1 MAVQEEPHARLT
13 VRVHYLHRDPHAL
26 EEALVRQMR
35 DSGQSKYVK
44 VAEVENEAVA
54 PATRVVA
61 PRTSTGFE
69 YTFPAIRGIQAGREF
84 YVSMCPLRL
93 IPKIF
98 IFDEDELPPEL
109 RAQRVLNKGRLPAL
123 SKYILDNPGDY
134 VFSALTASVDG
145 NMDFESHAP
154 DGADFRTGHLHIPM
168 DSRFLINDGQHRR
181 AAIELALKENPDLG
195 EETIAVVFFH
205 DDGLA
210 RSQQMFADLNRH
222 AVRPARSIG
231 VLYDHRDLSSQVVR
245 VMAGRSR
252 IFKGYV
258 EMEKS
263 NLSARSRMMF
273 TLSALYYGTQALL
286 QGLELTPEAAAD
298 LAQSYWEAIDETV
311 PEWAMVRSRDLSAK
325 EMRRDFIHSHGIALH
340 ALGRIG
346 NSLFR
351 ESTAPSKWKKQLT
364 PLKKVDWARSNT
376 DWEGRAIVG
385 GRVSKS
391 HQNVTL
397 TVNYLRNHLGLELS
411 PEEQRV
417 EDAYLRGEA

>member
-1 MAVQEEPHARLT
+1 MI
-13 VRVHYLHRDPHAL
+13 
-26 EEALVRQMR
+26 
-35 DSGQSKYVK
+35 
-44 VAEVENEAVA
+44 
-54 PATRVVA
+54 A
-61 PRTSTGFE
+61 PRVPSGFE
-69 YTFPAIRGIQAGREF
+69 YTFPSIRGIQAGREF

-98 IFDEDELPPEL
+98 IFDEEELPAEL

-123 SKYILDNPGDY
+123 TKYILDNPHDY

-145 NMDFESHAP
+145 KMIFEGHSAE
-154 DGADFRTGHLHIPM
+154 GSGFRTGNLRIPM
-168 DSRFLINDGQHRR
+168 DARFLINDGQHRR
-181 AAIELALKENPDLG
+181 AAIELALKENPNLG
-195 EETIAVVFFH
+195 DETIAVVFFH
-205 DDGLA
+205 DSGLE

-245 VMAGRSR
+245 TMVGRSP
-252 IFKGYV
+252 IFKGCV

-263 NLSARSRMMF
+263 NLSPRSRMMF

-286 QGLELTPEAAAD
+286 KGLELKSVDVAAE
-298 LAQSYWEAIDETV
+298 LAQAYWEAIDQHM
-311 PEWAMVRSRDLSAK
+311 PEWALVRERKLAAM
-325 EMRRDFIHSHGIALH
+325 EVRRDFIHSHGIALH

-346 NSLFR
+346 NSLLR
-351 ESTAPSKWKKQLT
+351 ESTARARWKKQLV
-364 PLKKVDWARSNT
+364 PLKRVDWSRSNS

-397 TVNYLRNHLGLELS
+397 TVNYLRHHLGLGLS

-417 EDAYLRGEA
+417 EDAYLRGDA

>member
-1 MAVQEEPHARLT
+1 MQTEAASKAAGRAVS
-13 VRVHYLHRDPHAL
+13 RVA
-26 EEALVRQMR
+26 
-35 DSGQSKYVK
+35 
-44 VAEVENEAVA
+44 N
-54 PATRVVA
+54 
-61 PRTSTGFE
+61 GFE
-69 YTFPAIRGIQAGREF
+69 YTFPAIRGVQAGREF
-84 YVSMCPLRL
+84 YASMCPLRL

-98 IFDEDELPPEL
+98 LFDEDDLSAEL

-123 SKYILDNPGDY
+123 ARYILDNPEDY

-145 NMDFESHAP
+145 DMVFESQ
-154 DGADFRTGHLHIPM
+154 GAEGAAHRTGHLRIPM
-168 DSRFLINDGQHRR
+168 DARFLINDGQHRR

-195 EETIAVVFFH
+195 DETIAVVFFH
-205 DDGLA
+205 DTGLA

-231 VLYDHRDLSSQVVR
+231 VLYDHRDVNAQITRTLTE
-245 VMAGRSR
+245 RSA
-252 IFKGYV
+252 IFKGFV

-263 NLSARSRMMF
+263 TLSARSRKLF
-273 TLSALYYGTQALL
+273 TLSALYYGNQSLL
-286 QGLELTPEAAAD
+286 QSLELKQEEAGR
-298 LAQSYWEAIDETV
+298 LAQSFWEVIDAAL
-311 PEWAMVRSRDLSAK
+311 PEWAMVRDKQLSAQ

-346 NSLFR
+346 NSLLR
-351 ESTAPSKWKKQLT
+351 ESTKATAWKKRLA
-364 PLKKVDWARSNT
+364 PLKHVDWSRANA

-397 TVNYLRNHLGLELS
+397 TVNYLRKHLGLELS

>member
-1 MAVQEEPHARLT
+1 
-13 VRVHYLHRDPHAL
+13 
-26 EEALVRQMR
+26 
-35 DSGQSKYVK
+35 
-44 VAEVENEAVA
+44 
-54 PATRVVA
+54 
-61 PRTSTGFE
+61 E
-69 YTFPAIRGIQAGREF
+69 YTFPAIRGIQAGREY

-98 IFDEDELPPEL
+98 IFDEDELSPEL
-109 RAQRVLNKGRLPAL
+109 RAQRILNKGRLPAL
-123 SKYILDNPGDY
+123 TKYILDNPGDY

-145 NMDFESHAP
+145 DVEFDHLGS
-154 DGADFRTGHLHIPM
+154 DGNAFRTGQLRIPM

-181 AAIELALKENPDLG
+181 AAIEHALKENPDIG
-195 EETIAVVFFH
+195 NETIAVVFFH
-205 DDGLA
+205 DAGLA

-231 VLYDHRDLSSQVVR
+231 VLYDHRDSEAQVARTLASQCKV
-245 VMAGRSR
+245 
-252 IFKGYV
+252 FKGYV

-263 NLSARSRMMF
+263 TLSARSRMMF

-286 QGLELTPEAAAD
+286 QGLEIKVDAAAG
-298 LAQSYWEAIDETV
+298 LAQEYWEHIDTTL
-311 PEWAMVRSRDLSAK
+311 PEWEMVRKRELSAP

-346 NSLFR
+346 NSLLR
-351 ESTAPSKWKKQLT
+351 ESIAPSKWKRKLS
-364 PLKKVDWARSNT
+364 PLKKVDWTRSNA

-391 HQNVTL
+391 HQNVAL
-397 TVNYLRNHLGLELS
+397 TVNYLRNHLRLGLS
-411 PEEQRV
+411 AEEQRV

>member
-1 MAVQEEPHARLT
+1 VAIK
-13 VRVHYLHRDPHAL
+13 
-26 EEALVRQMR
+26 EA
-35 DSGQSKYVK
+35 GTG
-44 VAEVENEAVA
+44 AG
-54 PATRVVA
+54 TVA

-69 YTFPAIRGIQAGREF
+69 YTFPAIRGIQAGREY

-98 IFDEDELPPEL
+98 IFDEDELSPEL
-109 RAQRVLNKGRLPAL
+109 RAQRILNKGRLPAL
-123 SKYILDNPGDY
+123 TKYVLDNPDDY

-145 NMDFESHAP
+145 DMVFEST
-154 DGADFRTGHLHIPM
+154 GAEGSAFRTGQLRIPM
-168 DSRFLINDGQHRR
+168 AARFLINDGQHRR
-181 AAIELALKENPDLG
+181 AAIELALKENPELG
-195 EETIAVVFFH
+195 DETIAVVFFH
-205 DDGLA
+205 DAGLA

-231 VLYDHRDLSSQVVR
+231 VLYDHRDSEAQIAR
-245 VMAGRSR
+245 TIAGRSPV
-252 IFKGYV
+252 FKGYV

-263 NLSARSRMMF
+263 NLSARSRKMF

-286 QGLELTPEAAAD
+286 QGLDVKPEEGTN
-298 LAQSYWEAIDETV
+298 LAQVYWESVDKLL
-311 PEWAMVRSRDLSAK
+311 PEWAAVRRRELSAS

-346 NSLFR
+346 NSLLR
-351 ESTAPSKWKKQLT
+351 DSSAQAQWKRRLS
-364 PLKKVDWARSNT
+364 PLKKVDWSRSNN

-397 TVNYLRNHLGLELS
+397 TVNYLRTHLGLGLS

-417 EDAYLRGEA
+417 EDAYLRGDAS

>member
-1 MAVQEEPHARLT
+1 MEI
-13 VRVHYLHRDPHAL
+13 
-26 EEALVRQMR
+26 EA
-35 DSGQSKYVK
+35 
-44 VAEVENEAVA
+44 AT

-69 YTFPAIRGIQAGREF
+69 YTFPAIRGIQAGREY

-98 IFDEDELPPEL
+98 IFDEDELSPEL
-109 RAQRVLNKGRLPAL
+109 RAQRILNKGRLPAL
-123 SKYILDNPGDY
+123 TKYILDNPEDY

-145 NMDFESHAP
+145 EMEFDHLGS
-154 DGADFRTGHLHIPM
+154 DGNPFRAGQLRIPM

-181 AAIELALKENPDLG
+181 AAIEHALKENPDIG
-195 EETIAVVFFH
+195 NETIAVVFFH
-205 DDGLA
+205 DAGLA

-231 VLYDHRDLSSQVVR
+231 VLYDHRDSEAQVAR
-245 VMAGRSR
+245 TLAGQCKV
-252 IFKGYV
+252 FKGYV

-263 NLSARSRMMF
+263 TLSARSRMMF
-273 TLSALYYGTQALL
+273 TLSALYYGTQSLL
-286 QGLELTPEAAAD
+286 QGLEIEADAAAE
-298 LAQSYWEAIDETV
+298 LAQEYWEHIDTTL
-311 PEWAMVRSRDLSAK
+311 PEWEMVRKRELSAP

-346 NSLFR
+346 NSLLR
-351 ESTAPSKWKKQLT
+351 ESAAPSTWKQKLS
-364 PLKKVDWARSNT
+364 PLKKVDWTRSNK

-397 TVNYLRNHLGLELS
+397 TVNYLRNHLRLGLS
-411 PEEQRV
+411 AEEQRA

>member
-1 MAVQEEPHARLT
+1 MQT
-13 VRVHYLHRDPHAL
+13 
-26 EEALVRQMR
+26 EAA
-35 DSGQSKYVK
+35 SK
-44 VAEVENEAVA
+44 AAG
-54 PATRVVA
+54 RVVS
-61 PRTSTGFE
+61 RVSNGFE
-69 YTFPAIRGIQAGREF
+69 YTFPAIRGVQAGREF
-84 YVSMCPLRL
+84 YASMCPLRL

-98 IFDEDELPPEL
+98 LFDEDDLSADL

-123 SKYILDNPGDY
+123 ARYILDNPEDY

-145 NMDFESHAP
+145 DMVFESQ
-154 DGADFRTGHLHIPM
+154 GAEGAAHRTGQLRIPM
-168 DSRFLINDGQHRR
+168 DARFLINDGQHRR

-195 EETIAVVFFH
+195 DETIAVVFFH
-205 DDGLA
+205 DTGLA

-231 VLYDHRDLSSQVVR
+231 VLYDHRDVNAQITRTL
-245 VMAGRSR
+245 AERSV
-252 IFKGYV
+252 IFKGFV

-263 NLSARSRMMF
+263 TLSARSRKLF
-273 TLSALYYGTQALL
+273 TLSALYFGNQSLL
-286 QGLELTPEAAAD
+286 QGLELKQEEASR
-298 LAQSYWEAIDETV
+298 LAQSFWEAVDAAL
-311 PEWAMVRSRDLSAK
+311 PEWAMVRDKQLSAQ

-340 ALGRIG
+340 ALGRVG
-346 NSLFR
+346 NSLLR
-351 ESTAPSKWKKQLT
+351 ESTKATAWKKRLA
-364 PLKKVDWARSNT
+364 PLKHVDWSRTNA

-397 TVNYLRNHLGLELS
+397 TVNYLRKHLGLELS

>member
-1 MAVQEEPHARLT
+1 M
-13 VRVHYLHRDPHAL
+13 
-26 EEALVRQMR
+26 
-35 DSGQSKYVK
+35 
-44 VAEVENEAVA
+44 ENEAVA
-54 PATRVVA
+54 GVTRIIP
-61 PRTSTGFE
+61 PRTSAGFE

-109 RAQRVLNKGRLPAL
+109 RAQRLLNKGRLPAL
-123 SKYILDNPGDY
+123 SKYILDNPDDY

-145 NMDFESHAP
+145 DMKFESHDT
-154 DGADFRTGHLHIPM
+154 DGVGFRTGQLHIPM

-181 AAIELALKENPDLG
+181 AAIDLALRENPDLG

-205 DDGLA
+205 DAGLA

-231 VLYDHRDLSSQVVR
+231 VLYDHRDSSAQVVR
-245 VMAGRSR
+245 VMAGRSAVFR
-252 IFKGYV
+252 GFV

-286 QGLELTPEAAAD
+286 QGVDVKPDKAAD
-298 LAQSYWEAIDETV
+298 LAQSYWEAIDKV
-311 PEWAMVRSRDLSAK
+311 LPEWGMVRNRTLSAA

-351 ESTAPSKWKKQLT
+351 ESIAPSVWKRRLA
-364 PLKKVDWARSNT
+364 PLKKMDWTRSNP

-397 TVNYLRNHLGLELS
+397 TVNYLRNHLSLGLS

-417 EDAYLRGEA
+417 EDAYLRGDA

>member
-1 MAVQEEPHARLT
+1 MQTEAASKAAGRAVS
-13 VRVHYLHRDPHAL
+13 RV
-26 EEALVRQMR
+26 
-35 DSGQSKYVK
+35 S
-44 VAEVENEAVA
+44 N
-54 PATRVVA
+54 
-61 PRTSTGFE
+61 GFE
-69 YTFPAIRGIQAGREF
+69 YTFPAIRGVQAGREF
-84 YVSMCPLRL
+84 YASMCPLRL

-98 IFDEDELPPEL
+98 LFDEDDLSAEL

-123 SKYILDNPGDY
+123 ARYILDNPEDY

-145 NMDFESHAP
+145 DMVFESQGTEGSAH
-154 DGADFRTGHLHIPM
+154 RTGQLRIPM
-168 DSRFLINDGQHRR
+168 DARFLINDGQHRR

-195 EETIAVVFFH
+195 DETIAVVFFH
-205 DDGLA
+205 DTGLA

-231 VLYDHRDLSSQVVR
+231 VLYDHRDVNAQITRTLTERSS
-245 VMAGRSR
+245 
-252 IFKGYV
+252 IFKGFV

-263 NLSARSRMMF
+263 TLSARSRKLF
-273 TLSALYYGTQALL
+273 TLSALYFGNLSLL
-286 QGLELTPEAAAD
+286 QGLELKQEEAGR
-298 LAQSYWEAIDETV
+298 LAQSFWEAVDAAL
-311 PEWAMVRSRDLSAK
+311 PEWAMVRDKQLSAQ

-346 NSLFR
+346 NSLLR
-351 ESTAPSKWKKQLT
+351 ETTKATAWKKRLA
-364 PLKKVDWARSNT
+364 PLKHVDWSRANA

-391 HQNVTL
+391 HQNMTL
-397 TVNYLRNHLGLELS
+397 TVNYLRKHLGLELS

>member
-1 MAVQEEPHARLT
+1 MQT
-13 VRVHYLHRDPHAL
+13 
-26 EEALVRQMR
+26 EAA
-35 DSGQSKYVK
+35 SK
-44 VAEVENEAVA
+44 AAG
-54 PATRVVA
+54 RVVS
-61 PRTSTGFE
+61 RVSNGFE
-69 YTFPAIRGIQAGREF
+69 YTFPAIRGVQAGREF
-84 YVSMCPLRL
+84 YASMCPLRL

-98 IFDEDELPPEL
+98 LFDEDDLSADL

-123 SKYILDNPGDY
+123 ARYILDNPEDY

-145 NMDFESHAP
+145 DMVFESQ
-154 DGADFRTGHLHIPM
+154 GAEGAAHRTGQLRIPM
-168 DSRFLINDGQHRR
+168 DARFLINDGQHRR

-195 EETIAVVFFH
+195 DETIAVVFFH
-205 DDGLA
+205 DTGLA

-231 VLYDHRDLSSQVVR
+231 VLYDHRDVNAQLTR
-245 VMAGRSR
+245 TLTERSV
-252 IFKGYV
+252 IFKGFV

-263 NLSARSRMMF
+263 TLSARSRKLF
-273 TLSALYYGTQALL
+273 TLSALYFGNQSLL
-286 QGLELTPEAAAD
+286 QGLELKQEEASR
-298 LAQSYWEAIDETV
+298 LAQSFWEAVDAAL
-311 PEWAMVRSRDLSAK
+311 PEWAMVRDKQLSAQ

-340 ALGRIG
+340 ALGRVG
-346 NSLFR
+346 NSLLR
-351 ESTAPSKWKKQLT
+351 ESTKATAWKKRLA
-364 PLKKVDWARSNT
+364 PLKHVDWSRTNA

-397 TVNYLRNHLGLELS
+397 TVNYLRKHLGLELS

>member
-1 MAVQEEPHARLT
+1 MQTEVASKAAGRAVS
-13 VRVHYLHRDPHAL
+13 RV
-26 EEALVRQMR
+26 
-35 DSGQSKYVK
+35 
-44 VAEVENEAVA
+44 
-54 PATRVVA
+54 
-61 PRTSTGFE
+61 STGFE
-69 YTFPAIRGIQAGREF
+69 YTFPAIRGVQAGREF
-84 YVSMCPLRL
+84 YASMCPLRL

-98 IFDEDELPPEL
+98 LFDEDDLSAEL

-123 SKYILDNPGDY
+123 ARYILDNPEDY

-145 NMDFESHAP
+145 DMVFDSQGVE
-154 DGADFRTGHLHIPM
+154 GAAHRTGQLRIPM
-168 DSRFLINDGQHRR
+168 DARFLINDGQHRR

-195 EETIAVVFFH
+195 DETIAVVFFH
-205 DDGLA
+205 DTGLA

-231 VLYDHRDLSSQVVR
+231 VLYDHRDANAQITRTLTE
-245 VMAGRSR
+245 RSA
-252 IFKGYV
+252 IFKGFV

-263 NLSARSRMMF
+263 TLSARSRKLF
-273 TLSALYYGTQALL
+273 TLSALYFGNQSLL
-286 QGLELTPEAAAD
+286 QGLELQQDEATG
-298 LAQSYWEAIDETV
+298 LAQSFWEAMDAAL
-311 PEWAMVRSRDLSAK
+311 PEWAMVRDKQLSAQ

-346 NSLFR
+346 NSLLR
-351 ESTAPSKWKKQLT
+351 ESLKVTVWKKRLV
-364 PLKKVDWARSNT
+364 PLKQVDWSRANA

-397 TVNYLRNHLGLELS
+397 TVNYLRKHLGLELS

>member
-1 MAVQEEPHARLT
+1 MEIKAA
-13 VRVHYLHRDPHAL
+13 
-26 EEALVRQMR
+26 
-35 DSGQSKYVK
+35 
-44 VAEVENEAVA
+44 A
-54 PATRVVA
+54 PATRIVA

-69 YTFPAIRGIQAGREF
+69 YTFPAIRGIQAGREY

-98 IFDEDELPPEL
+98 IFDEDELSPEL
-109 RAQRVLNKGRLPAL
+109 RAQRILNKGRLPAL
-123 SKYILDNPGDY
+123 TKYILDNPGDY

-145 NMDFESHAP
+145 DVEFDHLGS
-154 DGADFRTGHLHIPM
+154 DGNAFRTGQLRIPM

-181 AAIELALKENPDLG
+181 AAIEHALKENPDIG
-195 EETIAVVFFH
+195 NETIAVVFFH
-205 DDGLA
+205 DAGLA

-231 VLYDHRDLSSQVVR
+231 VLYDHRDGEAQVAR
-245 VMAGRSR
+245 TLAGQCK

-263 NLSARSRMMF
+263 TLSARSRMMF
-273 TLSALYYGTQALL
+273 TLSALYYGTQSLL
-286 QGLELTPEAAAD
+286 QGLEIAADAAAE
-298 LAQSYWEAIDETV
+298 LAQEYWEHIDTTL
-311 PEWAMVRSRDLSAK
+311 PEWEMVRKRELSAP

-346 NSLFR
+346 NSLLR
-351 ESTAPSKWKKQLT
+351 ESIAPNKWKRKLS
-364 PLKKVDWARSNT
+364 PLKKVDWTRSNA

-397 TVNYLRNHLGLELS
+397 TVNYLRNHLRLGLS
-411 PEEQRV
+411 AEEQRV

>member
-1 MAVQEEPHARLT
+1 M
-13 VRVHYLHRDPHAL
+13 
-26 EEALVRQMR
+26 
-35 DSGQSKYVK
+35 
-44 VAEVENEAVA
+44 
-54 PATRVVA
+54 
-61 PRTSTGFE
+61 
-69 YTFPAIRGIQAGREF
+69 QAGREF
-84 YVSMCPLRL
+84 YASMCPLRL

-98 IFDEDELPPEL
+98 LFDEDDLSAEL

-123 SKYILDNPGDY
+123 ARYILDNPEDY

-145 NMDFESHAP
+145 DMVFDSQ
-154 DGADFRTGHLHIPM
+154 GAEGAAHRTGQLRIPM
-168 DSRFLINDGQHRR
+168 DARFLINDGQHRR

-195 EETIAVVFFH
+195 DETIAVVFFH
-205 DDGLA
+205 DTGLA

-231 VLYDHRDLSSQVVR
+231 VLYDHRDLNAQITR
-245 VMAGRSR
+245 TLTERSAV
-252 IFKGYV
+252 FKGFV

-263 NLSARSRMMF
+263 TLSARSRKLF
-273 TLSALYYGTQALL
+273 TLSALYFGNQSLL
-286 QGLELTPEAAAD
+286 QGLALKQEEAGR
-298 LAQSYWEAIDETV
+298 LAQSFWEAMDAAL
-311 PEWAMVRSRDLSAK
+311 PEWAMVRDKQLSAQ

-346 NSLFR
+346 NSLLR
-351 ESTAPSKWKKQLT
+351 ESTKTTVWKKRLA
-364 PLKKVDWARSNT
+364 PLKHVDWSRANA

-397 TVNYLRNHLGLELS
+397 TVNYLRKHLGLELS

>member
-1 MAVQEEPHARLT
+1 MLRQARDASQ
-13 VRVHYLHRDPHAL
+13 R
-26 EEALVRQMR
+26 E
-35 DSGQSKYVK
+35 YVK
-44 VAEVENEAVA
+44 VAEVESEAVA
-54 PATRVVA
+54 PATGLVA
-61 PRTSTGFE
+61 SRTSTGFE
-69 YTFPAIRGIQAGREF
+69 YTFPAIRGVQAGREF

-109 RAQRVLNKGRLPAL
+109 RAQRILNKGRLPAL
-123 SKYILDNPGDY
+123 TKYILDNPDDY

-145 NMDFESHAP
+145 QMDFDSHSL
-154 DGADFRTGHLHIPM
+154 DGAGFRTGQLRISM

-195 EETIAVVFFH
+195 EETIAVVFFY
-205 DDGLA
+205 DAGLA

-231 VLYDHRDLSSQVVR
+231 VLYDHRDNTAQIVR
-245 VMAGRSR
+245 VMAGRSAV
-252 IFKGYV
+252 FKGCV

-286 QGLELTPEAAAD
+286 QGLEIDRGEATD
-298 LAQSYWEAIDETV
+298 LAQSYWETIDKTL
-311 PEWAMVRSRDLSAK
+311 PEWAMVRNRTLSAA

-346 NSLFR
+346 NSLLK
-351 ESTAPSKWKKQLT
+351 ESTAPSKWKKRLT
-364 PLKKVDWARSNT
+364 PLKKVDWSRSNV

-397 TVNYLRNHLGLELS
+397 TVNYLRNHLGLGLS
-411 PEEQRV
+411 DEEQRV
-417 EDAYLRGEA
+417 EDAYLRGDA

>member
-1 MAVQEEPHARLT
+1 MGTR
-13 VRVHYLHRDPHAL
+13 
-26 EEALVRQMR
+26 EA
-35 DSGQSKYVK
+35 
-44 VAEVENEAVA
+44 
-54 PATRVVA
+54 ATAIESVGT
-61 PRTSTGFE
+61 RTSTGFD
-69 YTFPAIRGIQAGREF
+69 YTFPAIRGVQAGREY

-98 IFDEDELPPEL
+98 IFDEDELSPEL
-109 RAQRVLNKGRLPAL
+109 RAQRILNKGRLPAL
-123 SKYILDNPGDY
+123 TKYVLDNPDDY

-145 NMDFESHAP
+145 DMDFESVGVGGTA
-154 DGADFRTGHLHIPM
+154 FRTGQLRIPM
-168 DSRFLINDGQHRR
+168 AARFLINDGQHRR

-195 EETIAVVFFH
+195 DETIAVVFFH
-205 DDGLA
+205 DAGLA

-231 VLYDHRDLSSQVVR
+231 VLYDHRDAEAQIARVV
-245 VMAGRSR
+245 AGRSEV
-252 IFKGYV
+252 FKGYV

-263 NLSARSRMMF
+263 NLSARSRKMF

-286 QGLELTPEAAAD
+286 QGLDVEPEKGAE
-298 LAQSYWEAIDETV
+298 LAQAYWEAVDKHL
-311 PEWAMVRSRDLSAK
+311 PEWTAVRKRELSAS

-346 NSLFR
+346 NSLLR
-351 ESTAPSKWKKQLT
+351 DSTAPTKWKKRLT
-364 PLKKVDWARSNT
+364 PLRKVDWSRSNNH
-376 DWEGRAIVG
+376 WEGRAIVG

-397 TVNYLRNHLGLELS
+397 TVNYLRTHLGLGLS

-417 EDAYLRGEA
+417 EDAYLRGDA

>member
-1 MAVQEEPHARLT
+1 MTYAKVGG
-13 VRVHYLHRDPHAL
+13 VGI
-26 EEALVRQMR
+26 EA
-35 DSGQSKYVK
+35 
-44 VAEVENEAVA
+44 AAA
-54 PATRVVA
+54 ATRDVP
-61 PRTSTGFE
+61 PRTSTGFD
-69 YTFPAIRGIQAGREF
+69 YTFPAIRGIQAGREY

-98 IFDEDELPPEL
+98 LFDEDELSPEL
-109 RAQRVLNKGRLPAL
+109 RAQRMLNKGRLPAL
-123 SKYILDNPGDY
+123 TKYVLDNPEDY

-145 NMDFESHAP
+145 DMDFESAGV
-154 DGADFRTGHLHIPM
+154 DGTAFRTGQLRIPM
-168 DSRFLINDGQHRR
+168 ASRFLINDGQHRR

-195 EETIAVVFFH
+195 DETIAVVFFH
-205 DDGLA
+205 DAGLA

-231 VLYDHRDLSSQVVR
+231 VLYDHRDGEAQIARTV
-245 VMAGRSR
+245 AGRSAV
-252 IFKGYV
+252 FKGYV

-263 NLSARSRMMF
+263 NLSARSRKMF

-286 QGLELTPEAAAD
+286 QGLDVEPKEGAD
-298 LAQSYWEAIDETV
+298 LAQSYWEAVDKLL
-311 PEWAMVRSRDLSAK
+311 PEWAAVRTRELSAS

-346 NSLFR
+346 NSLLR
-351 ESTAPSKWKKQLT
+351 DSTAPSKWKRRLT
-364 PLKKVDWARSNT
+364 PLKKVDWSRSNV

-397 TVNYLRNHLGLELS
+397 TVNYLRNHLGLGLS
-411 PEEQRV
+411 PEERRV
-417 EDAYLRGEA
+417 EDAYLRGDA

>member
-1 MAVQEEPHARLT
+1 MEI
-13 VRVHYLHRDPHAL
+13 
-26 EEALVRQMR
+26 EA
-35 DSGQSKYVK
+35 
-44 VAEVENEAVA
+44 AT

-69 YTFPAIRGIQAGREF
+69 YTFPAIRGIQAGREY

-98 IFDEDELPPEL
+98 IFDEDELSPEL
-109 RAQRVLNKGRLPAL
+109 RAQRILNKGRLPAL
-123 SKYILDNPGDY
+123 TKYILDNPKDY

-145 NMDFESHAP
+145 DMEFDHLGS
-154 DGADFRTGHLHIPM
+154 DGNAFRAGQLRIPM

-181 AAIELALKENPDLG
+181 AAIEHALKENPDIG
-195 EETIAVVFFH
+195 NETIAVVFFH
-205 DDGLA
+205 DAGLA

-231 VLYDHRDLSSQVVR
+231 VLYDHRDSEAQVAR
-245 VMAGRSR
+245 TLAGQCKV
-252 IFKGYV
+252 FKGYV

-263 NLSARSRMMF
+263 TLSARSRMMF
-273 TLSALYYGTQALL
+273 TLSALYYGTQSLL
-286 QGLELTPEAAAD
+286 QGLEIEVDAAAE
-298 LAQSYWEAIDETV
+298 LAQEYWEHIDTTL
-311 PEWAMVRSRDLSAK
+311 PEWEMVRKRELSAP

-346 NSLFR
+346 NSLLR
-351 ESTAPSKWKKQLT
+351 ESTAPSNWKRTLS
-364 PLKKVDWARSNT
+364 PLKKVDWTRSNK

-397 TVNYLRNHLGLELS
+397 TVNYLRNHLRLGLS
-411 PEEQRV
+411 AEEQRA